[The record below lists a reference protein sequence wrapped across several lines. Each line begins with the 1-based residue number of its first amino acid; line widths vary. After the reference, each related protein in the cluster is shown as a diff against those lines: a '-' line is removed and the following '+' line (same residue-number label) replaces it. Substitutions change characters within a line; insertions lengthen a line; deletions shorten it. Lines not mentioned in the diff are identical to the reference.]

1 MSFARNRGINIAKE
15 EYIAFVDDDA
25 TINEDWLNRLLKG
38 IEEIK
43 ADVFGGPIFPK
54 FEIDCPKWIDQNYF
68 IR

>member
-1 MSFARNRGINIAKE
+1 M
-15 EYIAFVDDDA
+15 DDDA